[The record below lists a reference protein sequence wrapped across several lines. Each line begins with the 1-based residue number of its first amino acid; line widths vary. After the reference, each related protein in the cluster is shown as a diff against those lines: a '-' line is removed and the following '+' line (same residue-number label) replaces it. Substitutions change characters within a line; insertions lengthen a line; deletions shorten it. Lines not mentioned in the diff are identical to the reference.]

1 MRTIKYVLVLLT
13 SFVVSAQE
21 HPPVM
26 AYNPDAYAA
35 QNQNWSISQTSDQ
48 TMYFANNSGLLEY
61 DGMNWK
67 LYPVPDNS
75 IVRSV
80 KAINDLFILGVI
92 WILVFGNEI
101 IKAS

>member
-1 MRTIKYVLVLLT
+1 MKITRYILVLLA

-26 AYNPDAYAA
+26 SYNPDAYVAE
-35 QNQNWSISQTSDQ
+35 NQNWSISQTSDQ
-48 TMYFANNSGLLEY
+48 TMYFANNSGLLEF
-61 DGMNWK
+61 DGVNWS

-80 KAINDLFILGVI
+80 KSVGNDIYSGSYGFWGL
-92 WILVFGNEI
+92 E
-101 IKAS
+101 KKQ